1 MGMKNVSQRRLS
13 KSQKSYTNKSNWSIM
28 KTLHFTKRNC
38 LLCASALLIA
48 GSIQAEQLYDFSYEG
63 LYYKIK
69 DDNTV
74 SIVPKESVFENGVTK
89 YVVSEVENYTY
100 RPYVCDEESGIYYDV
115 TEIADH
121 AFEGSNLYDFTF
133 NYGEESKLTKIGNS
147 AFKDCTNLGSLSLP
161 CSITTIGEDAFN
173 GCTNLSIV
181 GLQNF
186 SAMSYSEWDYLTIE
200 TGAFYNTQKLTTVVL
215 GNNNITLNKS
225 EERGAIGDAFS
236 TNDYRSDITFYT
248 PSGNAVSDYRT
259 FPIGT
264 INCPSVTYTGNT
276 PQLSPSFTSNID
288 GVSVLDSLGGI
299 YATQSEITINV
310 GSSYRGSAIIPI
322 YKGFWIFSF
331 RTNFTYEIKK
341 APLTITVPDYT
352 RAYGEENPEFEITV
366 SGYVNNENESVF
378 SSGPEFY
385 GDDMPTAE
393 SPVGVYQLSSYLY
406 ATSPENYE
414 LKWNI
419 GTLTI
424 TPANQAITWES
435 LSENYAVGATIELQA
450 TASSGLNVTY
460 TSSNPEVATVDGN
473 KLSLLSDGEVTIT
486 ASQSGSENYNA
497 AEDVQQTINVLI
509 SSGINSIGNN
519 KECNFYGSNG
529 NLIINSNNGMTV
541 KVMSIDGKTVY
552 VGNDHK
558 IRLTPGIYIVK
569 LGSNI
574 FKVRI

>member
-1 MGMKNVSQRRLS
+1 
-13 KSQKSYTNKSNWSIM
+13 M

-74 SIVPKESVFENGVTK
+74 SIVPKESVVENGVTK
-89 YVVSEVENYTY
+89 YVVSEVENYTF

-121 AFEGSNLYDFTF
+121 AFEGSNLRDFTF
-133 NYGEESKLTKIGNS
+133 DYGVESKLTKIGNS

-173 GCTNLSIV
+173 GCTNLTIV

-186 SAMSYSEWDYLTIE
+186 LMSYSEWDYLTIE
-200 TGAFYNTQKLTTVVL
+200 TGAFYNTPKLTTVVL

-248 PSGNAVSDYRT
+248 PSGNAVSDYHT

-264 INCPSVTYTGNT
+264 INCPSVTYSGTE

-299 YATQSEITINV
+299 YTTQSEITINV
-310 GSSYRGSAIIPI
+310 GSAYRGSAIIPI
-322 YKGFWIFSF
+322 CKGFWIFSF
-331 RTNFTYEIKK
+331 RTYFTYEIKK

-366 SGYVNNENESVF
+366 SGYVNNEDESVF

-406 ATSPENYE
+406 ATSPKNYE

-424 TPANQAITWES
+424 TPANQTITWES
-435 LSENYAVGATIELQA
+435 LSESYAVGATIELQA
-450 TASSGLNVTY
+450 TASSGLDVTY
-460 TSSNPEVATVDGN
+460 TSSNPEVAAVDGN
-473 KLSLLSDGEVTIT
+473 KLTLLSAGEVTIT
-486 ASQSGSENYNA
+486 ASQSGSENYYA
-497 AEDVQQTINVLI
+497 ADDVQQTIEV
-509 SSGINSIGNN
+509 SSTSGIESLS
-519 KECNFYGSNG
+519 SNG
-529 NLIINSNNGMTV
+529 CSVYGRNGKLIVNGNNGMTV

-552 VGNDHK
+552 AGHDSK
-558 IRLTPGIYIVK
+558 ISLIPGIYIVK
-569 LGSNI
+569 LGTNT